1 MGTHLGTTKKQAHM
15 RLPHVRTT
23 QTHPQQPEN
32 LKTKGPKMTDQTA
45 ATETSTEQPT
55 LTLAVAGILPIEH
68 DTSDNKVGLLLMAD
82 GTVRWTQLQEA
93 EEE

>member
-1 MGTHLGTTKKQAHM
+1 MGTHLSTTKKQPHM

-32 LKTKGPKMTDQTA
+32 HKTKGPKMTE
-45 ATETSTEQPT
+45 TEDSNPT

>member
-1 MGTHLGTTKKQAHM
+1 MGTHLSTTKKQPHM

-32 LKTKGPKMTDQTA
+32 HKTKGPKMTDQTA
-45 ATETSTEQPT
+45 ATEQPT

>member
-1 MGTHLGTTKKQAHM
+1 
-15 RLPHVRTT
+15 
-23 QTHPQQPEN
+23 
-32 LKTKGPKMTDQTA
+32 MTEAT
-45 ATETSTEQPT
+45 TETTTEQPT

>member
-1 MGTHLGTTKKQAHM
+1 
-15 RLPHVRTT
+15 
-23 QTHPQQPEN
+23 
-32 LKTKGPKMTDQTA
+32 MTDQTA
-45 ATETSTEQPT
+45 ATEQPT